1 MGVCRLICEECEE
14 GGEGGALPCTG
25 ESPVFWVECLWD
37 LHVCVLSCFSCV
49 WLCTT
54 LWTVARQGP
63 LSMRFS
69 RQKYWSGF
77 PCPPP
82 GDLPDPGIEP
92 ASLRSPALTGR
103 FFTTLPLVPPGNPL
117 WDLHVHINIEN
128 THLRKRSV
136 TDGQVFTIASLH
148 FSHCRKISPFSHW
161 SPWGAGM
168 QWTSFP
174 EAVMSEIRGEHFSGT
189 FLSLLYSVLIC
200 FLKKT
205 PKNKKNSVS
214 FIWNVVY

>member
-92 ASLRSPALTGR
+92 ASQISCVDRQILYH
-103 FFTTLPLVPPGNPL
+103 FTTSATREAPLRLTCAHKYRKYTSEEEIRDWWPGFHHCFLAFFPLQENFPIFPLVSMGSWNAVDIFPGSRDV
-117 WDLHVHINIEN
+117 WD
-128 THLRKRSV
+128 KRRAF
-136 TDGQVFTIASLH
+136 QRN
-148 FSHCRKISPFSHW
+148 FS
-161 SPWGAGM
+161 
-168 QWTSFP
+168 
-174 EAVMSEIRGEHFSGT
+174 
-189 FLSLLYSVLIC
+189 
-200 FLKKT
+200 
-205 PKNKKNSVS
+205 
-214 FIWNVVY
+214 